1 MGRAE
6 MRRQQRETR
15 RDMVA
20 SVPYKDREIFSKIQN
35 GRLTADDL
43 ERMEKLGYEKGYKTA
58 GVVAAENTMR
68 NCYAAAAL
76 AIQECYPGI
85 SQDDVC
91 RFLTCMDEKAA
102 YALDAMDTVE
112 KVWQELGIEL
122 CFRDPM
128 ERIKRKEAV

>member
-6 MRRQQRETR
+6 ERAQRR
-15 RDMVA
+15 RDRQVMVA
-20 SVPYKDREIFSKIQN
+20 SVPYKDREMFSKIQN
-35 GRLTADDL
+35 NRITADDL
-43 ERMEKLGYEKGYKTA
+43 ERVEKLGYERGYRTA

-76 AIQECYPGI
+76 AMQECYPGI

-102 YALDAMDTVE
+102 YALDSMESVM
-112 KVWQELGIEL
+112 KVFEATGIEL
-122 CFRDPM
+122 NFRDPM
-128 ERIKRKEAV
+128 ERVKRKEAV